1 MDPTSTITDASRP
14 VFYAGRFADQV
25 SNAILPEGHVLLDDW
40 DVLPAQLADIM
51 EGASTLV
58 VLDLFSFPFEALTG
72 VQRDVPLILVLPT
85 SFDVDFLT
93 TVFGK
98 TVFERLDFFD
108 RVATPDSDVWGVLRR
123 RYSWAEGQRIRLENG
138 GPDEAASEI
147 GALLEAES
155 AAPTFFGDGSYEAA
169 RYWSERGDALAE
181 SVPHRAICS
190 VRHGP
195 DFNKA
200 MHRVQRAA
208 LEPQFAAARGA
219 RADDVPFD
227 VLEIGVGIGRW
238 ATSFDLAKTRFFGV
252 DISESMVAAARANL
266 PEGRFDCL
274 EPDLRFPYDDESFDL
289 VFSVT
294 VMHHNPTPAKRTLLS
309 EMWRVARSGGR
320 LLFLED
326 FVAARRSESSTVYP
340 MSVLEFVGLLLEATN
355 GQVTLEHVESLRYPH
370 DDMTRGGVI
379 AVSKL
384 GVPKRW

>member
-1 MDPTSTITDASRP
+1 MDPTSTITDAARP

-25 SNAILPEGHVLLDDW
+25 SNAELPEGCVLLDDW
-40 DVLPAQLADIM
+40 DVLPARLADVLQD
-51 EGASTLV
+51 ASTLV

-72 VQRDVPLILVLPT
+72 VQRDVPLIVVLPAE
-85 SFDVDFLT
+85 FDTDFLT

-98 TVFERLDFFD
+98 AVFERLDFFD
-108 RVATPDSDVWGVLRR
+108 RVATTDSGAWTSLRR
-123 RYSWAEGQRIRLENG
+123 SYGWAEGQSIRLEND
-138 GPDEAASEI
+138 GPDEAARAI
-147 GALLEAES
+147 WALLEAES
-155 AAPTFFGDGSYEAA
+155 AAPTFFGDGSYEAS
-169 RYWSERGDALAE
+169 RYWSERGDALAG

-200 MHRVQRAA
+200 MHRVQKAA
-208 LEPQFAAARGA
+208 LEPQFVAARGA
-219 RADDVPFD
+219 RAEDVTFD
-227 VLEIGVGIGRW
+227 VLEVGAGIGRW
-238 ATSFDLAKTRFFGV
+238 AASFDLAKTRFFGV
-252 DISESMVAAARANL
+252 DISEGMVAAARANF
-266 PEGRFDCL
+266 PEANFDRL
-274 EPDLRFPYDDESFDL
+274 GSDPRFPYDDESFDL
-289 VFSVT
+289 AFSVT
-294 VMHHNPTPAKRTLLS
+294 VMHHNPTPAKRTLIS
-309 EMWRVARSGGR
+309 EMWRVARPGGR

-370 DDMTRGGVI
+370 DDMTRGGII